1 LRVAHRHL
9 HWVLGGAV
17 EGQAVDHGT
26 DNDAAADELADHVG
40 HVRIVTSALG
50 WWPIGND
57 RSLLPSRSKK
67 GIFASYPQGAMFANP
82 DRCQQ
87 FQRFAGPRRWRLK
100 GPGGTFSIVDP
111 AGTWAWRSGPAAA
124 VRQGAVLALLPAEA
138 AVQLRAEAAVE
149 LAPCAEAAELPRRAE
164 AAAVELPRRA
174 EVAAAE
180 LAPCA
185 EAAAAELAPCAEAA
199 YQRRRYP
206 RCPVTA
212 RQEGCDCRE
221 PRREACD
228 RRDASQCWLRG
239 RLLRP

>member
-87 FQRFAGPRRWRLK
+87 F
-100 GPGGTFSIVDP
+100 PG
-111 AGTWAWRSGPAAA
+111 
-124 VRQGAVLALLPAEA
+124 
-138 AVQLRAEAAVE
+138 
-149 LAPCAEAAELPRRAE
+149 
-164 AAAVELPRRA
+164 
-174 EVAAAE
+174 
-180 LAPCA
+180 
-185 EAAAAELAPCAEAA
+185 
-199 YQRRRYP
+199 
-206 RCPVTA
+206 
-212 RQEGCDCRE
+212 
-221 PRREACD
+221 
-228 RRDASQCWLRG
+228 
-239 RLLRP
+239 